1 MGIKYSNA
9 FSANVIL
16 KGIES
21 YVFVLKGRTLE
32 QIRLCTKFAAEQMPE
47 RYF

>member
-16 KGIES
+16 KEIES
-21 YVFVLKGRTLE
+21 SAFVLKGRTLE
-32 QIRLCTKFAAEQMPE
+32 QISLCTKFAAEQMPE